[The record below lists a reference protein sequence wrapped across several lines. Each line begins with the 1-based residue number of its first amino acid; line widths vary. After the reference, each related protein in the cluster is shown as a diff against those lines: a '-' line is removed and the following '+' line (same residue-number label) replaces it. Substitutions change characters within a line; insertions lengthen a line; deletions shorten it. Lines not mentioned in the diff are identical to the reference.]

1 MKELLSKA
9 YAKTGES
16 FISTILAAA
25 ADPNVISF
33 AGGLP
38 NPASFPK
45 VCRHSVSIWQRTTTK
60 PTA

>member
-16 FISTILAAA
+16 FISTILTAA

-38 NPASFPK
+38 NPASFPMEALK
-45 VCRHSVSIWQRTTTK
+45 ESCNNIID
-60 PTA
+60 